1 MEEIL
6 EKTKDYWNEENTK
19 KYEDAMQLLTSK
31 IKEFDASYYEET
43 GHHFIRLFEK
53 SLKSQDGSAPTL
65 SAKGKKRKGCRLKS

>member
-31 IKEFDASYYEET
+31 IKEFDASYDEVIAYV
-43 GHHFIRLFEK
+43 
-53 SLKSQDGSAPTL
+53 
-65 SAKGKKRKGCRLKS
+65 

>member
-31 IKEFDASYYEET
+31 IKEFDASYDEVIAYVQNYPGAIATYPRERPLLQKA
-43 GHHFIRLFEK
+43 FPWWK
-53 SLKSQDGSAPTL
+53 QM
-65 SAKGKKRKGCRLKS
+65 RK